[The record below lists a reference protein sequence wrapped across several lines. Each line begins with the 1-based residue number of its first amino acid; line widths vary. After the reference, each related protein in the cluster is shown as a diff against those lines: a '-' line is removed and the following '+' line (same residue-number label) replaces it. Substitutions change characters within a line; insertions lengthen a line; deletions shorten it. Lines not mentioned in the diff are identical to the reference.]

1 MTRPIIPPKDPIPDS
16 TVSEIHALYREGAGA
31 AEPGPSLDRA
41 ILDAARADL
50 RADNGA
56 KQRRQL
62 PWWKRWI
69 PATTAIAVAVI
80 GLSFTLRVSELQE
93 SDLSAVTGA
102 MEPKRDDAKIAAD
115 KVPGKAALSDHP
127 TRSQAASKAE
137 VPKPNQNDESK
148 SGQNFSSAVREM
160 TARPAPAAERR
171 AIPARQ
177 GPSPGGAAQAP
188 ETMAQPVPASE
199 PQKKSLRSDGYGRLE
214 KSESDASGAAGAEL
228 ARPPLRREAEHIGVS
243 SRDGPAADSIAPS
256 LSTRPDDATTP
267 EAWLELIRKHR
278 AAGRNAEA
286 AQSLARFRMRY
297 PDYVLPADL
306 IQPE

>member
-1 MTRPIIPPKDPIPDS
+1 
-16 TVSEIHALYREGAGA
+16 
-31 AEPGPSLDRA
+31 
-41 ILDAARADL
+41 
-50 RADNGA
+50 
-56 KQRRQL
+56 
-62 PWWKRWI
+62 
-69 PATTAIAVAVI
+69 
-80 GLSFTLRVSELQE
+80 
-93 SDLSAVTGA
+93 
-102 MEPKRDDAKIAAD
+102 
-115 KVPGKAALSDHP
+115 
-127 TRSQAASKAE
+127 
-137 VPKPNQNDESK
+137 
-148 SGQNFSSAVREM
+148 
-160 TARPAPAAERR
+160 
-171 AIPARQ
+171 
-177 GPSPGGAAQAP
+177 
-188 ETMAQPVPASE
+188 MAQPVPASE
-199 PQKKSLRSDGYGRLE
+199 PQKKSLRIDGYGRLE

>member
-1 MTRPIIPPKDPIPDS
+1 MYK
-16 TVSEIHALYREGAGA
+16 
-31 AEPGPSLDRA
+31 
-41 ILDAARADL
+41 
-50 RADNGA
+50 
-56 KQRRQL
+56 RQ
-62 PWWKRWI
+62 
-69 PATTAIAVAVI
+69 
-80 GLSFTLRVSELQE
+80 
-93 SDLSAVTGA
+93 
-102 MEPKRDDAKIAAD
+102 D

-177 GPSPGGAAQAP
+177 RPSLDEAAQAP
-188 ETMAQPVPASE
+188 ATMAQPVPASE
-199 PQKKSLRSDGYGRLE
+199 PQKKSLRIDGYGRLE

-267 EAWLELIRKHR
+267 EAVSYTHLDVYKRQHPRRVTWVPCSAPASSTSP
-278 AAGRNAEA
+278 AARSLNPGRRPD
-286 AQSLARFRMRY
+286 LAGTAGY
-297 PDYVLPADL
+297 LPGARR
-306 IQPE
+306 